1 MESHDFIS
9 GPTVSNDVARLK
21 RTRRPRRKIGEEAPE
36 RMAVNVTPVPPA
48 ENAAEDSGADDL
60 KAMLCRDL
68 AITYLRRENRYFRRD
83 NPTISLTAT
92 DLKRAALFVMK
103 EQHPDIDITDEL
115 WRDVCQFA
123 METVHADRTQT
134 IPVWDGR
141 MECFP
146 ESEEGMVHRN
156 GQATINT
163 WSVPVYRK
171 TGESD
176 ADFALFD
183 ELLERVFP
191 QVLDRVYYKDWLS
204 WCLQNEGEKPGWSFL
219 LYSQTK
225 GTGKS
230 TLAQTAR
237 QLFGVENSVTVNGL
251 QKVTSRFNLPLMT
264 KKLVVCEEVKL
275 KAGTGSGNAI
285 KAFIT
290 EPTVAVEGKGK
301 EVTEV
306 RSVTVFLMTTNH
318 YPHWI
323 EPDDRRWYVADANH
337 SGHASGPESES
348 FQSFMTHYHEQMD
361 KPEYL
366 AGLYAALMAHKQS
379 NSFNPRSLNIAAI
392 DTPIMKRLSAASGEV
407 LQQELEEILE
417 GKGLRA
423 IPQASLR
430 KLCSEVLKAN
440 PNRIKHFMN
449 ELEWRPQ
456 KAKWSG
462 ADYSRVVW
470 VHPDFQVVNGRVIG
484 PDGYDVPVDPVED
497 EVEII

>member
-1 MESHDFIS
+1 METNQS
-9 GPTVSNDVARLK
+9 
-21 RTRRPRRKIGEEAPE
+21 RTASRETGRPAYFRRRSSSEPSPKENET
-36 RMAVNVTPVPPA
+36 AVVCGDA
-48 ENAAEDSGADDL
+48 ETQNETDEL
-60 KAMLCRDL
+60 KATLCRDL
-68 AITYLRRENRYFRRD
+68 ASRYVRRENRYFRRD
-83 NPTISLTAT
+83 NPTNSITAT
-92 DLKRAALFVMK
+92 DLKRAALFEMQ
-103 EQHPDIDITDEL
+103 ECHPGIDITAGL
-115 WRDVCQFA
+115 WRDVCQYS
-123 METVHADRTQT
+123 METVHADRDHT

-146 ESEEGMVHRN
+146 ENAEGMVLRD
-156 GQATINT
+156 GMATINT
-163 WSVPVYRK
+163 WTMPDYREL
-171 TGESD
+171 GAGD
-176 ADFALFD
+176 ADSALFD

-191 QVLDRVYYKDWLS
+191 QVLDRVLFKDWLS

-230 TLAQTAR
+230 TLTQTAR
-237 QLFGVENSVTVNGL
+237 HLFGMQNSVTVNGL
-251 QKVTSRFNLPLMT
+251 QKVTAKFNLPLMT

-275 KAGTGSGNAI
+275 KAGTDSGNAI

-290 EPTVAVEGKGK
+290 EPTVAVEGKRK

-337 SGHASGPESES
+337 SGHASGPDMEE
-348 FQSFMTHYHEQMD
+348 FQAFMTRYHERMA
-361 KPEYL
+361 KPENL
-366 AGLYAALMAHKQS
+366 GGLYAALMAHKQS
-379 NSFNPRSLNIAAI
+379 NSFNPRTLNMAAI
-392 DTPIMKRLSAASGEV
+392 DTPVMKRLSAASGEV

-423 IPQASLR
+423 IPQTTLR
-430 KLCSEVLKAN
+430 KLFSETLKAN

-449 ELEWRPQ
+449 ELGWRPQ

-470 VHPDFQVVNGRVIG
+470 VHPDYQVVNGRVIG
-484 PDGYDVPVDPVED
+484 PDGFDVPVDPVED
-497 EVEII
+497 EVNII